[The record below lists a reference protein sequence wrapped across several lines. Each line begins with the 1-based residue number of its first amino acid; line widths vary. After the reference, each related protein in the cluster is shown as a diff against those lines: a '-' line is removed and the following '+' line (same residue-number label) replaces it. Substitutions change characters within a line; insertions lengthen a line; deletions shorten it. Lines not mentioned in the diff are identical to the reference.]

1 LIFYEVSDIAV
12 YELMQVRK
20 DTPSPSSKK
29 YLQNN
34 KKVKEYVYVTVNQAE
49 LKRFTVN

>member
-12 YELMQVRK
+12 YELMQVRE
-20 DTPSPSSKK
+20 DTSSSKK